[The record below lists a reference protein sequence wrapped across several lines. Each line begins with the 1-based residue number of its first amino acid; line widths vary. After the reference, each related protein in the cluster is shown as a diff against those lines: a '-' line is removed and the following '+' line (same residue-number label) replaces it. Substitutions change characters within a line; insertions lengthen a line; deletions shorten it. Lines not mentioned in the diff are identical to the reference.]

1 MTVTEAADRKRAGS
15 EGPGRIGVR
24 VLFFG
29 VYREMA
35 NGRERPVRLPTGSR
49 VADLVATLRE
59 LPEFDWLPERPVV
72 AINRAYAETGSA
84 LAEGDE
90 VALIP
95 PVAGG

>member
-1 MTVTEAADRKRAGS
+1 MTDAADPELEEAPGS
-15 EGPGRIGVR
+15 GRIGVR

-35 NGRERPVRLPTGSR
+35 NSSERPLRLPAGSR

-59 LPEFDWLPERPVV
+59 LPEFDWLPPRPVV
-72 AINRAYAETGSA
+72 AVNRVYAEETSP

>member
-1 MTVTEAADRKRAGS
+1 MSEAPGPKREAAAGGS
-15 EGPGRIGVR
+15 ARIGVR

-35 NGRERPVRLPTGSR
+35 NSAERPLRLPAGSR
-49 VADLVATLRE
+49 VADLVETLRE
-59 LPEFDWLPERPVV
+59 LPGFDWLPERPVV
-72 AINRAYAETGSA
+72 AVNRTYAEATSP
-84 LAEGDE
+84 LTEGDE